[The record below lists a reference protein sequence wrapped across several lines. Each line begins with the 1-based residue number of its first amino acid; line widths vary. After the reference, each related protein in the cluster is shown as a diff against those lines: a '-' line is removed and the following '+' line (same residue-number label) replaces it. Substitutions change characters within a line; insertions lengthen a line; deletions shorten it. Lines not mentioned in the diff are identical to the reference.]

1 MPVHCPLDLCPGPRH
16 VTLVV
21 ALERVL
27 RLAGEDSSIRA
38 AAAAIN
44 GSGAL
49 KAVMSCRRRSYCPGC
64 QIGEA
69 GLENDSVSLAPL
81 LKTLKG

>member
-1 MPVHCPLDLCPGPRH
+1 MQPVHCPLDLCPRPRH

-38 AAAAIN
+38 AAGAIV
-44 GSGAL
+44 GSGAS
-49 KAVMSCRRRSYCPGC
+49 KAVLSCGQRSSRPSC

-69 GLENDSVSLAPL
+69 GLKSNIACLAAL
-81 LKTLKG
+81 AH

>member
-1 MPVHCPLDLCPGPRH
+1 MPVHDPLDLCPGPRH

-27 RLAGEDSSIRA
+27 RLAGEDSSIQA
-38 AAAAIN
+38 AAAAID
-44 GSGAL
+44 GSGAPE
-49 KAVMSCRRRSYCPGC
+49 AVLSCRRRSSRPSC
-64 QIGEA
+64 QIGKG
-69 GLENDSVSLAPL
+69 GLKNVSVSLAPL